1 MARLNELTQEQIDAM
16 PLYVDKWVKVGLST
30 ERVDFERA
38 KGLVAKAY
46 EKAGLALPKVYH
58 FARGPREG
66 FAIYKS
72 HPTGTGTYNDYTSG
86 CMFGSQESSWLSY
99 WDYYKSE
106 TCVEVDD
113 LSYMKEIALHCGWV
127 YTGDTDVIIHDRP
140 EIIKRDENHALHCE
154 DGPAI
159 RYLDGYEFYSWHGQ
173 IIPKEWIVDRA
184 SLTPEIALGQRN
196 TELRRAACEILGW
209 VNVIER
215 LNCRVIDQ
223 DADEMIGTLL
233 EVHIPNIGN
242 DSMLEKF
249 LKVRCGTGAE
259 FAIPVPPEMR
269 TALEA
274 NAWTYGLKPT
284 EYVPEVR
291 T

>member
-1 MARLNELTQEQIDAM
+1 M
-16 PLYVDKWVKVGLST
+16 
-30 ERVDFERA
+30 
-38 KGLVAKAY
+38 
-46 EKAGLALPKVYH
+46 
-58 FARGPREG
+58 
-66 FAIYKS
+66 
-72 HPTGTGTYNDYTSG
+72 
-86 CMFGSQESSWLSY
+86 
-99 WDYYKSE
+99 
-106 TCVEVDD
+106 
-113 LSYMKEIALHCGWV
+113 
-127 YTGDTDVIIHDRP
+127 
-140 EIIKRDENHALHCE
+140 
-154 DGPAI
+154 
-159 RYLDGYEFYSWHGQ
+159 
-173 IIPKEWIVDRA
+173 
-184 SLTPEIALGQRN
+184 
-196 TELRRAACEILGW
+196 
-209 VNVIER
+209 
-215 LNCRVIDQ
+215 IDQ